1 MKTYFKL
8 LFFVI
13 TTGFYYKTVAQ
24 TIPTYTIAKVRGA
37 NSFEGGMADSIGKKC
52 KVVGVIYG
60 DNFRASSNGI
70 TYSLKDQTGWI
81 GLFRDNSNFGINLQE
96 GDSVRAIGT
105 VTGFNGLSQISLD
118 SLKVLGSNQP
128 LAEPQVV
135 TSLNESTES
144 RLVKLVGWNI
154 INPAEWTSGSGS
166 GFTVRINKGTDTIDL
181 RIDNDCQWFNQP
193 APTGLLDIIGLGGQF
208 DPSVPRNSGYQLLPR
223 RLSDIF
229 VQGTTL
235 KAFFPVTSTG
245 VSEGAGT
252 SNIGINLNITSSTSK
267 EFKVFL
273 KSSDATIGQDYNFSN
288 PTTITFGPNQTSKTF
303 SVSII
308 DDATPEL
315 PESLTL
321 VIRPGNGTSA
331 SLIGADSVFVLSISD
346 NDGGAA
352 LIPTRNIGAIRG
364 NNSINGG
371 LPDSLNLYC
380 RIRGTVYG
388 SNLVSPTNGFQYTLR
403 DATGGISISS
413 PITLLGNMAE
423 GDSVSAVGK
432 IVHLNGLAQMRVDSM
447 RRFAV
452 GRPLKTPT
460 VVSGLG
466 EQTESDLIKLL
477 GFQLVN
483 PAEWTTGVGAS
494 GFSVRI
500 FKGLDTLRMR
510 VDDNSSLFFEP
521 APPSAFNLT
530 GIGWQS
536 DISNPFNSGYQIM
549 PRGGIDIQLI
559 AANPS
564 LKFPQA
570 TTQGNEDAGTLIF
583 NINLVTAGAAITQA
597 RLAIKGGTATVGSD
611 FIISTNPLLSFN
623 PGITTQQAGVTIIND
638 SDQEPDET
646 IILVL
651 RSVNG
656 SQISND
662 SIFTI
667 TIVDND
673 QPGAFVPTYNIG
685 TIRGNNSIEGGVA
698 DSLNVS
704 CKIQGTLYGYNLRG
718 LNNGIQFTIRDATGG
733 INIFKSSVNFGLTL
747 QEGDSIRAIGKVNQF
762 NGLSQLNLDSA
773 IVLATGRPLQA
784 SVPVDSL
791 SELTESNLVTITGF
805 QIVNPTQWATGI
817 GTGFTVQVSNGT
829 RNIDLRIDNDCEL
842 FNQPVP
848 TTQIISITGV
858 GGQFDSSI
866 PRNSGFQLLPR
877 RASDIVLNTS
887 VSTAEKRNRLT
898 FFPNPTT
905 GSVRLLIPQEL
916 KSVSGE
922 LHLYN
927 SQGKEIMVSMGDS
940 DVWNK
945 EVSTYLSSAPAGIF
959 MAKIKVGNDSFQST
973 LIKQ

>member
-1 MKTYFKL
+1 MKKLYSL
-8 LFFVI
+8 LFTLIF
-13 TTGFYYKTVAQ
+13 TGLFSQAIAQ
-24 TIPTYTIAKVRGA
+24 VIPTYTIAQVRGA

-52 KVVGVIYG
+52 KIVGVIYG

-70 TYSLKDQTGWI
+70 TFSLKDQTGWI

-96 GDSVRAIGT
+96 GDSIRAIGT
-105 VTGFNGLSQISLD
+105 VTGFNGLSQVSLD
-118 SLKVLGSNQP
+118 SIKVLGSNQP

-135 TSLNESTES
+135 TALNESTES

-273 KSSDATIGQDYNFSN
+273 KSSAATIGQDFNFTN

-303 SVSII
+303 SVSLI

-315 PESLTL
+315 PESITL

-346 NDGGAA
+346 NDGGSA
-352 LIPTRNIGAIRG
+352 LIPTRNIGVLRG

-432 IVHLNGLAQMRVDSM
+432 IIHLNGLAQMRVDSM
-447 RRFAV
+447 RRFSA
-452 GRPLKTPT
+452 GRILKTPT

-500 FKGLDTLRMR
+500 FKGLDTLRLR

-521 APPSAFNLT
+521 APTSAFNVT

-570 TTQGNEDAGTLIF
+570 NTQGNEDAGTLNF

-597 RLAIKGGTATVGSD
+597 RLAIKGGTATAGSD
-611 FIISTNPLLSFN
+611 FIISTNPNLSFN

-673 QPGAFVPTYNIG
+673 QPGAFVPTYPIG
-685 TIRGNNSIEGGVA
+685 VLRGNNGFEGGAA
-698 DSLNVS
+698 DSINVLA
-704 CKIQGTLYGYNLRG
+704 KINGTLYGPNLRG
-718 LNNGIQFTIRDATGG
+718 INNGIQFTVRDATGG
-733 INIFKSSVNFGLTL
+733 INIFKSSSNFGLTTL
-747 QEGDSIRAIGKVNQF
+747 TEGDSVRAIGKVTQF
-762 NGLSQLNLDSA
+762 NGLSQLNLDS
-773 IVLATGRPLQA
+773 IVVLATGRNLKAPTL
-784 SVPVDSL
+784 VDSL
-791 SELTESNLVTITGF
+791 SEATESDLVKITGF
-805 QIVNPTQWATGI
+805 SIVNPTQWTTGI
-817 GTGFTVQVSNGT
+817 GTGFTVQISNGT
-829 RNIDLRIDNDCEL
+829 RTIDMRIDNDCPL
-842 FNQPVP
+842 FSLPVP
-848 TTQIISITGV
+848 TGNILSITGL

-866 PRNSGFQLLPR
+866 PRNSGYQLIPR
-877 RASDIVLNTS
+877 KVSDIEIQTS
-887 VSTAEKRNRLT
+887 VSELASKPEIII
-898 FFPNPTT
+898 FPNPTS
-905 GSVRLLIPQEL
+905 GSVQLKINSGQKDLKVEL
-916 KSVSGE
+916 FNVQGLKLGSFNGSLDSIGVALSNMISASPKGVYTVKFLQNDQISV
-922 LHLYN
+922 
-927 SQGKEIMVSMGDS
+927 KKIMK
-940 DVWNK
+940 N
-945 EVSTYLSSAPAGIF
+945 
-959 MAKIKVGNDSFQST
+959 
-973 LIKQ
+973 